1 MNEFPVRNKAELSLI
16 QKITFITAIADKKII
31 GVFSVSR
38 GIVLRSRSR
47 TAATSKMEHF
57 MTIVNIYLK
66 NGFVGQ
72 YFALIYIVK
81 K

>member
-1 MNEFPVRNKAELSLI
+1 MNEFPVRNKAGLSLI

-31 GVFSVSR
+31 GVVSVSR

-47 TAATSKMEHF
+47 AAATSKMEHF
-57 MTIVNIYLK
+57 VIIVNIYLK

-72 YFALIYIVK
+72 YFALICIVK